1 MMKTKIVLLIS
12 LFSYVFSLQ
21 SCSDKDKPADAD
33 DNFITSVT
41 FTVDGKTYDA
51 VITGNDITVTVPYT
65 ISLDHA
71 TVSFNYTASAQV
83 LPDPTSVTDWD
94 NERQFRVISYN
105 GDENKY
111 TYHVIKDDI
120 RQEGDVTLSNA
131 SDITAF
137 AESGVT
143 VIKGSLTIGTDD
155 GDDIDNIK
163 DLSKLKQVEGNLTIK
178 NSYKG
183 TDLTGLDNLSSIGGF
198 YLGSKDVPSTSP
210 LYQISLPALTTVTDD
225 LVIYDNNVQWNE
237 LNKLSTVGGDI
248 IIRSANLQSIKMDL
262 LSQVN
267 GNFRINSATQSEE
280 GEPEMGGEMVAL
292 NLPELTTVGDT
303 LSTDSLAKLQS
314 IQLEKL
320 KTAGGIQFNILPFSL
335 ETINLPA
342 IETVEGDLSISSRV
356 IYAAIGSGVS
366 RNEKL
371 TSFGGFD
378 KLKRVGGTLTLKDF
392 IKISQLPFFTSLTEI
407 GGCDLYHL
415 DQLKNTLDLSNLNF
429 LKQGENECEIR
440 IAYTPFSKIIGKS
453 IMDCKLNIDGI
464 YLDDGFPD
472 IEGIETI
479 NDLRI
484 YIESNRFVPL
494 DTPPQI
500 KIKKVLNNLYY
511 ESAQN
516 MENNAIE
523 KTYFNELESVG
534 GYFYLTHTTP
544 IAPNLASVGG
554 QIYFYPQVVDFDL
567 SKLET
572 VGKSETPQY
581 GNSSMPTCYIWCEKN
596 TENKIV
602 LPVLKEVG
610 DKGLQIEAGG
620 RASKITGISCP
631 KLENVSGVLYLKGG
645 GAASRIVTNKSLTD
659 INFPALKTTGSIKVE
674 NFYNLKDFTTFGTL
688 FTNNEIEDGKWS
700 VSGCAYNPTYQNMKD
715 GGYIQP

>member
-1 MMKTKIVLLIS
+1 MKTKVLLLIF
-12 LFSYVFSLQ
+12 LLTYIFSLQ

-33 DNFITSVT
+33 DNFITSAA

-51 VITGNDITVTVPYT
+51 VITGNDITITVPYT

-71 TVSFNYTASAQV
+71 TVSFNYTASAKV
-83 LPDPTSVTDWD
+83 FPDPTSVTDWD

-105 GDENKY
+105 GEENKY

-120 RQEGDVTLSNA
+120 RQEGDVTLSKT

-143 VIKGSLTIGTDD
+143 VIKGNLTIGTDD
-155 GDDIDNIK
+155 GDDISDVK

-183 TDLTGLDNLSSIGGF
+183 TDLTGLDNLNSIGGF
-198 YLGSKDVPSTSP
+198 YLGSKKVPSTSP
-210 LYQISLPALTTVTDD
+210 LYQISLPALTTVTGD
-225 LVIYDNNVQWNE
+225 LVICDNNVQWNE

-248 IIRSANLQSIKMDL
+248 IIHSANLQSIKMNQ
-262 LSQVN
+262 LSQVS
-267 GNFRINSATQSEE
+267 GNFRINSATQNKE

-356 IYAAIGSGVS
+356 VYAAIGSDVS

-378 KLKRVGGTLTLKDF
+378 KLKKVGGTLTLKDF
-392 IKISQLPFFTSLTEI
+392 ISISQLPFFTNLTEL
-407 GGCDLYHL
+407 GGCHLYHL
-415 DQLKNTLDLSNLNF
+415 DQLKNTLDLSNLTF
-429 LKQGENECEIR
+429 LKQGENECEIK

-453 IMDCKLNIDGI
+453 MMDCKLNIDR
-464 YLDDGFPD
+464 LDIKGTFPD

-484 YIESNRFVPL
+484 FMDHFLSI
-494 DTPPQI
+494 DAAPQI
-500 KIKKVLNNLYY
+500 KIKKVLNNLEY
-511 ESAQN
+511 ESAPI

-523 KTYFNELESVG
+523 KTYFNNLESVG
-534 GYFYLTHTTP
+534 GYFYLTYTTP
-544 IAPNLASVGG
+544 IAPNLVSVGG
-554 QIYFYPQVVDFDL
+554 QMYLKSKVTDFDL

-572 VGKSETPQY
+572 VGKSESPQY
-581 GNSSMPTCYIWCEKN
+581 KNSSIPTFYIHCTRN
-596 TENKIV
+596 SENKIV
-602 LPVLKEVG
+602 IPSIKEVG
-610 DKGLQIEAGG
+610 DNDMQIDVDG
-620 RASKITGISCP
+620 RSSKITKVSCP
-631 KLENVSGVLYLKGG
+631 KLENVTGTLYLQGG
-645 GAASRIVTNKSLTD
+645 RASISMLTNKSLTD
-659 INFPALKTTGSIKVE
+659 IDFPALKATGSIKVE
-674 NFYNLKDFTTFGTL
+674 NFYKLKDFTTFAPL
-688 FTNNEIEDGKWS
+688 FTNNKIGDGKWS

-715 GGYIQP
+715 GGYTQP